1 MSIEDQLQRQTNI
14 NIQLRRQLEKCR
26 KDTVEYCAKFC
37 EDHSVVITAW
47 PREKHDRVLKAAPMM
62 LDQDGVIEH
71 EGHLYAKGLR
81 GIIGK

>member
-14 NIQLRRQLEKCR
+14 NIQLRRQLEQCR

-37 EDHSVVITAW
+37 EDHEVGWDCGKSICVFTGKEGRRYRIAG
-47 PREKHDRVLKAAPMM
+47 
-62 LDQDGVIEH
+62 DG
-71 EGHLYAKGLR
+71 YAEALR

>member
-37 EDHSVVITAW
+37 EDNIQ
-47 PREKHDRVLKAAPMM
+47 
-62 LDQDGVIEH
+62 QDGIEGKSLKPVRMADGFTH
-71 EGHLYAKGLR
+71 TGQLYAKGLR

>member
-37 EDHSVVITAW
+37 E
-47 PREKHDRVLKAAPMM
+47 
-62 LDQDGVIEH
+62 EH
-71 EGHLYAKGLR
+71 EVIREMGHRYLEETGPKCQNYEGRAFAKGLR
-81 GIIGK
+81 EIIGK

>member
-14 NIQLRRQLEKCR
+14 NIQLRRQLEQCR

-37 EDHSVVITAW
+37 EEHVVF
-47 PREKHDRVLKAAPMM
+47 PDFGDKERKRRYKL
-62 LDQDGVIEH
+62 IEYDKSSGWNH
-71 EGHLYAKGLR
+71 EGDQYAKGLR

>member
-37 EDHSVVITAW
+37 EEHVEQDWADGKS
-47 PREKHDRVLKAAPMM
+47 LKPVRMENGFTHAG
-62 LDQDGVIEH
+62 Q
-71 EGHLYAKGLR
+71 LYAKGLR